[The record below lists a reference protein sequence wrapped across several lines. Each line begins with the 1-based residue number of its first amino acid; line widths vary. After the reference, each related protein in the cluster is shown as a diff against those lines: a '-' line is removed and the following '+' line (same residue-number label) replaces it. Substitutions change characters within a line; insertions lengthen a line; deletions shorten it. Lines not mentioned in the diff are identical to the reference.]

1 MSISVKAQIT
11 PEVLAWAR
19 TSAGFSQE
27 EIAEK
32 LNQKSATREAID
44 AWEQGSAQPTYTQL
58 ENLAKIYKRS
68 IAIFFFPSPPEEPA
82 LNEKFRSL
90 PESSTQLFPPK
101 IRYLVRKALAKQINL
116 HDIHGE
122 DYSADIKIFRGK
134 IEDIPLNDAKK
145 LATEVRNI
153 LDVPLNEQFE
163 WGTEDDALK
172 QWRNRLENV
181 GIWIF
186 KDAFQSEDYCGFCLY
201 DEHFPLIYLNN
212 SMPKQRQIF
221 TIFHE
226 VGHLL
231 IAKGGV
237 DFRNSAEHG
246 LQGIYRQE
254 EIFCNAFAGAL
265 LVPDNDFPIA
275 TAPSEKQIS
284 DCAKKYNVS
293 REVILRK
300 CLDRNLVTQEFYE
313 EKVREWREKW
323 EGQKQS
329 ATEEGGGGNYYAT
342 QKTYLG
348 DKYLTLLFK
357 QYYQQRIDEY
367 KLADYLGVKVGAI
380 QILEG
385 YMLGGNG

>member
-1 MSISVKAQIT
+1 MHNRHIHNWKIWQ
-11 PEVLAWAR
+11 EY
-19 TSAGFSQE
+19 TSAQSLYFSFLHPL
-27 EIAEK
+27 K
-32 LNQKSATREAID
+32 
-44 AWEQGSAQPTYTQL
+44 
-58 ENLAKIYKRS
+58 NLPLMKDFGLYQNLLRNC
-68 IAIFFFPSPPEEPA
+68 FP
-82 LNEKFRSL
+82 
-90 PESSTQLFPPK
+90 
-101 IRYLVRKALAKQINL
+101 RKYVTLSERLLLRQINL
-116 HDIHGE
+116 HDLHGE
-122 DYSADIKIFRGK
+122 DYSTDIKIFKSK

-145 LATEVRNI
+145 LATEVRKI
-153 LDVPLNEQFE
+153 LDVPLNEQFG
-163 WGTEDDALK
+163 WKTEDDALK

-201 DEHFPLIYLNN
+201 DKHFPLIYLNN
-212 SMPKQRQIF
+212 SVPKQRQIF

-237 DFRNSAEHG
+237 DFRNNAEHG

-254 EIFCNAFAGAL
+254 EVFCNAFAGAF
-265 LVPDNDFPIA
+265 LVPDSDFPIA
-275 TAPSEKQIS
+275 AVPSEKQIS

-313 EKVREWREKW
+313 EKVREWRENWKAR
-323 EGQKQS
+323 KQS
-329 ATEEGGGGNYYAT
+329 TTEEGGGGNYYAT
-342 QKTYLG
+342 QKAYLG

-357 QYYQQRIDEY
+357 QYYQQRIDES
-367 KLADYLGVKVGAI
+367 KLADYLGVKVGSI
-380 QILEG
+380 QTLEG